1 MKTLIHKTALALL
14 LAFALTA
21 CRNSSDHSSTNAGT
35 STHGTAEG
43 MESGDAP
50 QSPGTNRSETGT
62 ATDASNTPGGGT
74 MTDSSA
80 AATPQKTTNP

>member
-21 CRNSSDHSSTNAGT
+21 CRNSSDHSSTDAGT

-50 QSPGTNRSETGT
+50 QSGT